1 MQPGTTNLSSKK
13 DIIDRSVEVNSNHK
27 EKFENNVAV
36 TKASSEFSIPLY
48 WLIPLKH
55 VLYLVSSN
63 HII

>member
-36 TKASSEFSIPLY
+36 TKASSEFSIPLT
-48 WLIPLKH
+48 I
-55 VLYLVSSN
+55 
-63 HII
+63 

>member
-13 DIIDRSVEVNSNHK
+13 DIIDKGVEVNSNHK

-48 WLIPLKH
+48 WLIPMKCLIFG
-55 VLYLVSSN
+55 VQ
-63 HII
+63 